1 MRHRVNRRHLGR
13 TATHKK
19 ALMSN
24 LVRALILNEKIE
36 TTLPKA
42 KEMRGFAERMITF
55 AKTGTLS
62 GRREALRFITDKD
75 AIKKLFDDIAP
86 KYRDRK
92 GGYTRIVKAGFRR
105 GDAAEMAIIEL
116 V

>member
-1 MRHRVNRRHLGR
+1 MKHRVHSRTLGR
-13 TATHKK
+13 TATQKR

-24 LVRALILNEKIE
+24 LVRALILQNKIE

-42 KEMRGFAERMITF
+42 KEMRTLAERMVTY
-55 AKTGTLS
+55 AKAGTLA
-62 GRREALRFITDKD
+62 GRRRALRFVTDKD
-75 AIKKLFDDIAP
+75 VVKKLFDDIAP

-105 GDAAEMAIIEL
+105 GDAAEMAIIEF